1 MVFNL
6 LKIMEIKNLYKS
18 WGKMKM
24 NINIPK
30 KFIEFEKGWHKKID
44 FDQEADELLNALNSA
59 KKENDIQRYIKNNK
73 KWFIPASLFE
83 EYDFG
88 HHEAFIVPEQALGV
102 DYRVDYML
110 LGKNSVGY
118 HIVLAEFEDVNVDYK
133 IKSANM
139 ETESVRKGLAQIKDW
154 KRWID
159 SNKDYFM
166 KSCGLSEISASIPT
180 WGIRYC
186 LVVGRRDRMDKIAN
200 QMRRQSEL
208 SGPHIVSYDRLV
220 DNVRRLCNGF

>member
-1 MVFNL
+1 MDFNV
-6 LKIMEIKNLYKS
+6 
-18 WGKMKM
+18 
-24 NINIPK
+24 PRT
-30 KFIEFEKGWHKKID
+30 FIEFKPGWNRGID
-44 FDQEADELLNALNSA
+44 FDQEADLLLNELTNAE
-59 KKENDIQRYIKNNK
+59 KENDIQRYIKDNK

-83 EYDFG
+83 DYDFG

-110 LGKNSVGY
+110 LGRNSIGH
-118 HIVLAEFEDVNVDYK
+118 HIVFVEFENVNVDYK
-133 IKSANM
+133 IRSANM

-166 KSCGLSEISASIPT
+166 KSCGLSSISANIPT

-186 LVVGRRDRMDKIAN
+186 LVVSRRDRMDETVN

-208 SGPHIVSYDRLV
+208 EMSGLHIVSYDRLV
-220 DNVRRLCNGF
+220 DNVKKLHNGF

>member
-1 MVFNL
+1 MDFNV
-6 LKIMEIKNLYKS
+6 
-18 WGKMKM
+18 
-24 NINIPK
+24 PRT
-30 KFIEFEKGWHKKID
+30 FIEFKPGWNRGID
-44 FDQEADELLNALNSA
+44 FDQEADLLLNELTNAE
-59 KKENDIQRYIKNNK
+59 KENDIQRYIKGNK

-83 EYDFG
+83 DYDFG
-88 HHEAFIVPEQALGV
+88 HHEAFIVPKQALGV

-110 LGKNSVGY
+110 LGRNSIGY
-118 HIVLAEFEDVNVDYK
+118 HIVFVEFENVNVDYK

-166 KSCGLSEISASIPT
+166 KSCGLSSISANIPT

-186 LVVGRRDRMDKIAN
+186 LVVSRRDRMDETVN

-208 SGPHIVSYDRLV
+208 EMSGLHIVSYDRLV
-220 DNVRRLCNGF
+220 DNVKKLHNGF

>member
-1 MVFNL
+1 MDFNV
-6 LKIMEIKNLYKS
+6 
-18 WGKMKM
+18 
-24 NINIPK
+24 PRT
-30 KFIEFEKGWHKKID
+30 FIEFKPGWNRGID
-44 FDQEADELLNALNSA
+44 FDQEADLLLNELTNAE
-59 KKENDIQRYIKNNK
+59 KENDIQRYIKDNK

-83 EYDFG
+83 DYDFG
-88 HHEAFIVPEQALGV
+88 HHEAFIAPEQALEV

-110 LGKNSVGY
+110 LGRNSIGH
-118 HIVLAEFEDVNVDYK
+118 HIVFVEFENVNVDYK
-133 IKSANM
+133 IKLANM

-166 KSCGLSEISASIPT
+166 KSCGLSSISANIPT

-186 LVVGRRDRMDKIAN
+186 LVVSRRDRMDETVN

-208 SGPHIVSYDRLV
+208 EMSGLQHQPVLTMRGLGWECRL
-220 DNVRRLCNGF
+220 

>member
-1 MVFNL
+1 MAFNV
-6 LKIMEIKNLYKS
+6 
-18 WGKMKM
+18 
-24 NINIPK
+24 PRT
-30 KFIEFEKGWHKKID
+30 FIEFKPGWNREID
-44 FDQEADELLNALNSA
+44 FDQEADLLLNELTNAE
-59 KKENDIQRYIKNNK
+59 KENDIQRYIKDNK

-83 EYDFG
+83 DYDFG

-110 LGKNSVGY
+110 LGRNSIGH
-118 HIVLAEFEDVNVDYK
+118 HIVFVEFENVNVDYK

-166 KSCGLSEISASIPT
+166 TFLRMALTLAQAERSSA
-180 WGIRYC
+180 RF
-186 LVVGRRDRMDKIAN
+186 
-200 QMRRQSEL
+200 
-208 SGPHIVSYDRLV
+208 VSSSFFSRS
-220 DNVRRLCNGF
+220 R

>member
-1 MVFNL
+1 MDFNV
-6 LKIMEIKNLYKS
+6 
-18 WGKMKM
+18 
-24 NINIPK
+24 PRT
-30 KFIEFEKGWHKKID
+30 FIEFKPGWNRGID
-44 FDQEADELLNALNSA
+44 FDQEADLLLNELTNAE
-59 KKENDIQRYIKNNK
+59 KENDIQRYIKDNK

-83 EYDFG
+83 DYDFG
-88 HHEAFIVPEQALGV
+88 HHEAFIVPEQALEV

-110 LGKNSVGY
+110 LGRNSIGH
-118 HIVLAEFEDVNVDYK
+118 HIVFVEFENVNVDYK
-133 IKSANM
+133 IKLANM

-166 KSCGLSEISASIPT
+166 KSCGLSSISANIPT

-186 LVVGRRDRMDKIAN
+186 LVVSRRDRMDETVN

-208 SGPHIVSYDRLV
+208 EMSGLQHQPVLTMRGLGWECRL
-220 DNVRRLCNGF
+220 

>member
-1 MVFNL
+1 MDFKVPSN
-6 LKIMEIKNLYKS
+6 
-18 WGKMKM
+18 
-24 NINIPK
+24 
-30 KFIEFEKGWHKKID
+30 FIEFDLGWYQGID
-44 FDQEADELLNALNSA
+44 FDQEADQLLNILNNA
-59 KKENDIQRYIKNNK
+59 KKENDIQRYIKDNK

-83 EYDFG
+83 DYDFG

-110 LGKNSVGY
+110 LGRNSIGH
-118 HIVLAEFEDVNVDYK
+118 HIVFVEFENVNVDYK
-133 IKSANM
+133 IKTSNM
-139 ETESVRKGLAQIKDW
+139 ETESVRKGMAQIKDW

-166 KSCGLSEISASIPT
+166 KSCGLSSISANIPT

-186 LVVGRRDRMDKIAN
+186 LVVSRRDRMDETVN

-208 SGPHIVSYDRLV
+208 EMSGLHIVSYDRLV
-220 DNVRRLCNGF
+220 DNVKKLHNGF

>member
-1 MVFNL
+1 MDFNV
-6 LKIMEIKNLYKS
+6 
-18 WGKMKM
+18 
-24 NINIPK
+24 PRT
-30 KFIEFEKGWHKKID
+30 FIEFKPGWNRGID
-44 FDQEADELLNALNSA
+44 FDQEADLLLNELTNAE
-59 KKENDIQRYIKNNK
+59 KENDIQRYIKDNK

-83 EYDFG
+83 DYDFG

-110 LGKNSVGY
+110 LGRNSIGH
-118 HIVLAEFEDVNVDYK
+118 HIVFVEFENVNVDYK

-166 KSCGLSEISASIPT
+166 KSCGLSSISANIPT

-186 LVVGRRDRMDKIAN
+186 LVVSRRDRMDETVN

-208 SGPHIVSYDRLV
+208 EMSGLHIVDRKSV
-220 DNVRRLCNGF
+220 V